1 MTRES
6 VTREARRSIVS
17 QVHNSLQAG
26 GDAPAVPVLLPEVQ
40 SGVQGQELPDLSVL
54 ETREPARR
62 SGFPAGFRARREPL

>member
-1 MTRES
+1 MTHES

-17 QVHNSLQAG
+17 QVHNSLQ
-26 GDAPAVPVLLPEVQ
+26 V
-40 SGVQGQELPDLSVL
+40 QELPDLSVL